1 MLKWGMDDV
10 NGIIPLFKPKGLTSH
25 DCVHKIR
32 KLTKCKKVGHTGTLD
47 PNVEGVLPI
56 CLGEATKI
64 IPFLQQG
71 KKVYIAD
78 VFLGKATT
86 TEDSDGEVISEKVVG
101 TPPTNSEIDRV
112 LKMFTG
118 EIEQKPPMYSAV
130 KVKGKRLYEYA
141 RKNIDVERPV
151 RTVTI
156 YDLKRIPTGKSE
168 SHNSFRIQVTC
179 SKGTYIRTLCVDIG
193 KELGYPSHMSFL
205 ERTESDTFSLSDTV
219 TFSELENALEQNTL
233 DTFVLPI
240 ERGLQ
245 HLPSLNVSTEMKH
258 KVLQGQ
264 KLPIPSESLAEPFVM
279 MHKNKLLAIYEY
291 HKQNR
296 NEIKPVRVFNIHK
309 GKDETDEDD

>member
-1 MLKWGMDDV
+1 MLKWGVDDV
-10 NGIIPLFKPKGLTSH
+10 HGIIPLYKPKGLTSH

-32 KLTKCKKVGHTGTLD
+32 KLTRCKKVGHTGTLD

-64 IPFLQQG
+64 IPFLQEG

-78 VFLGKATT
+78 VYLGKATT
-86 TEDSDGEVISEKVVG
+86 TEDSDGDIISEKKVDKL
-101 TPPTNSEIDRV
+101 PTEEEIEHV

-118 EIEQKPPMYSAV
+118 QIEQKPPMYSAV
-130 KVKGKRLYEYA
+130 KVNGKRLYEYA
-141 RKNIDVERPV
+141 RKNITIDRPV

-156 YDLKRIPTGKSE
+156 YDIKRIQTDLIEQNS
-168 SHNSFRIQVTC
+168 SFRVQVTC

-193 KELGYPSHMSFL
+193 RELGYPAHMSFL
-205 ERTESDTFSLSDTV
+205 ERTKSDSFSITDTV
-219 TFSELENALEQNTL
+219 TFSELEKALQEDKLEQMI
-233 DTFVLPI
+233 LPI
-240 ERGLQ
+240 DRGLE
-245 HLPSLNVSTEMKH
+245 HLPIVNVSDEVKR

-264 KLPIPSESLAEPFVM
+264 KLPLPSERIAEPFVM
-279 MHKNKLLAIYEY
+279 KYENKLLAIYEY

-309 GKDETDEDD
+309 EG